1 MAINIETK
9 DLVLRETV
17 LEDVETFEKWERLPE
32 VTEFFSI
39 RDGQTREE
47 CFEKFFADKADPG
60 KIQLSIF
67 LKEGNRLIGRIVI
80 GDIEPEWKCELWRI
94 YIADT
99 ALRGKGYGKQAAL
112 AVMKY
117 CFEDLQ
123 MQRLYLDYY
132 TGNPAEHLYRSLGF
146 TYEGLLRQNCRKN
159 GILYDVNLMSIL
171 RDEYEAQYGNKGDR
185 G

>member
-1 MAINIETK
+1 MAINMETK

-80 GDIEPEWKCELWRI
+80 GDIEPEWKCELCLECSHVDLECLCI
-94 YIADT
+94 
-99 ALRGKGYGKQAAL
+99 
-112 AVMKY
+112 
-117 CFEDLQ
+117 CFYEIKLES
-123 MQRLYLDYY
+123 
-132 TGNPAEHLYRSLGF
+132 GSL
-146 TYEGLLRQNCRKN
+146 
-159 GILYDVNLMSIL
+159 
-171 RDEYEAQYGNKGDR
+171 
-185 G
+185 